1 MRAAKG
7 FHVIVAPSRRTRNT
21 VLKLSAHPSGTINN
35 QLFATMKKTAL
46 ASLILVSSVFTRQ
59 TDAIDLIAIGSIS
72 GTYEDFAAETAGLLE
87 NGVPGNRLGGIGSGL
102 AYAGGTTF
110 LALPDRGPNANPY
123 NSAVDDTV
131 SYICR
136 FQTLNLSLAAIQDPA
151 SGLPF
156 TLTPMLADTTLLSS
170 PSPLVY
176 GTGAGL
182 GYQID
187 GVTPIGSGAPALNE
201 INHTH
206 YFTGRSDNF
215 NPSTPSTD
223 PNNARLDTESIR
235 VSSDGHTVFISDE
248 YGPYV
253 YAFNRQTGK
262 RTAAYALPANLAIT
276 LQSPQKD
283 VEIAGNTVGRVT
295 NKGMEGLALTP
306 DGKMLVGL
314 MQANLEQD
322 KKGSLRIVTID
333 SQTGATHEYAYKL
346 TDGSGCSDILA
357 VNNHQ
362 FLVDE
367 RDGAGMGDTPLLT
380 DTASAAGVKKLYL
393 IDLAGAVDV
402 TDVTGPVDKSGKID
416 LSSYAVPKVEFLN
429 IVTKLNAIGIDSH
442 LIPSK
447 IEGIAFGQDVWVGNE
462 VRHTLFV
469 ANDNDFLGVIANPLQ
484 LPGAGRGLGFN
495 PNQFY
500 VFAFSDSEL
509 PGYVAQQFRGAR

>member
-1 MRAAKG
+1 
-7 FHVIVAPSRRTRNT
+7 
-21 VLKLSAHPSGTINN
+21 
-35 QLFATMKKTAL
+35 MKRTAL
-46 ASLILVSSVFTRQ
+46 ASLILVSSVFTRE
-59 TDAIDLIAIGSIS
+59 TNAIDLIAIGTIP
-72 GTYEDFAAETAGLLE
+72 GTYEDFAMETAGPLE

-123 NSAVDDTV
+123 NPLIDDTV

-136 FQTLNLSLAAIQDPA
+136 FQTLNLSLAPSADPA
-151 SGLPF
+151 TGLPF
-156 TLTPMLADTTLLSS
+156 TLTPMLMGTTLLSS
-170 PSPLVY
+170 PSPLFY
-176 GTGAGL
+176 SSGAGL
-182 GYQID
+182 GFESD
-187 GVTPIGSGAPALNE
+187 GVTLLRSGAPELNE

-215 NPSTPSTD
+215 DPSTPSTD
-223 PNNARLDTESIR
+223 PRNARLDPESIR
-235 VSSDGHTVFISDE
+235 VSNDGHTVFISDE

-253 YAFNRQTGK
+253 YAFNRGTGK
-262 RTAAYALPANLAIT
+262 RSAAFALPANLAIS

-283 VEIAGNTVGRVT
+283 VEIAGNAVGRVT

-306 DGKMLVGL
+306 DGKTLVGI

-333 SQTGATHEYAYKL
+333 LETGATHEYAYKL
-346 TDGSGCSDILA
+346 TDGSGVSDILA

-380 DTASAAGVKKLYL
+380 DTASPAGVKKLYW
-393 IDLAGAVDV
+393 IELAGAVDV

-429 IVTKLNAIGIDSH
+429 IITKLTSIGIDKR

-447 IEGIAFGQDVWVGNE
+447 IEGVTFGQDVWVGDALK
-462 VRHTLFV
+462 HTLV
-469 ANDNDFLGVIANPLQ
+469 IATDNDFLAVIANPLQ
-484 LPGAGRGLGFN
+484 LPGAGRTLWNN
-495 PNQFY
+495 PNQIY
-500 VFAFSDSEL
+500 VFAFADEEL
-509 PGYVAQQFRGAR
+509 PGYVPQQFRGGQQNKNR